1 MDRRLVGRWLA
12 AIGVISCLAVPGVAD
27 AQSLGSFRWQLQPFC
42 NAITV
47 TVIQQGGNYTLDGF
61 DDQCGAPQRAP
72 VVGLGT
78 PNPDGSIGFGFT
90 IFTVPGGQIVGV
102 DARIS
107 ISTISGTWRDS
118 AGHSGTFAFNGAAA
132 GSARPPV
139 AASAIPSAISLLSSG
154 GLLAGG
160 TLNTGA
166 IPTSGPG
173 VRMMWHPAKAAF
185 RAGEVSS
192 GVPTAWNDNNVGP
205 NSAAFGLDT
214 VAGGWASLAI
224 GNGTTAVGSYS
235 TAMGSSTL
243 ATGTSSLALGSN
255 TTASGANS
263 VAAGTFTTA
272 SANQSV
278 AFGQST
284 VASAFNALA
293 MGSGTRALGQETI
306 AAGRNA
312 VARGIGSAAFNN
324 AETTVAATASF
335 AWGDYS
341 TSDPIVADIAGQFKV
356 RATGGVRFVTNATDT
371 AGVVLFGGNSA
382 WSSISDRNMKR
393 DFRDLDGEDVLAR
406 LARMPVTEWGY
417 KAQDATIRHM
427 GPMAQDFH
435 AAFGLGEDPLRIST
449 IDADGVALAAAH
461 ALEARTRATN
471 ERLTREV
478 EALRERLLQ
487 LEARLAP
494 Q

>member
-12 AIGVISCLAVPGVAD
+12 AIGVISCLAAPGAAG

-90 IFTVPGGQIVGV
+90 IVTVPGGQIVGV

-107 ISTISGTWRDS
+107 LATISGTWRDS
-118 AGHSGTFAFNGAAA
+118 VGHTGTFAFNGTAT

-139 AASAIPSAISLLSSG
+139 AVSAIPTAISLLSSG
-154 GLLAGG
+154 GLVARGAV
-160 TLNTGA
+160 NSGA
-166 IPTSGPG
+166 IPASGPG

-214 VAGGWASLAI
+214 VAGGWASLAT
-224 GNGTTAVGSYS
+224 GNGTTAGGAYS
-235 TAMGSSTL
+235 VAFGSSTL
-243 ATGTSSLALGSN
+243 SSGTASVAFGNSTSASGDNSLAGGLS
-255 TTASGANS
+255 TTASG
-263 VAAGTFTTA
+263 V
-272 SANQSV
+272 QSV
-278 AFGQST
+278 ALGQGT
-284 VASAFNALA
+284 RAAAFNA
-293 MGSGTRALGQETI
+293 TALGFSTQALGNQSI
-306 AAGRNA
+306 AGGQNA
-312 VARGIGSAAFNN
+312 IARGVGSVALNN

-341 TSDPIVADIAGQFKV
+341 TVTPIVADTAGQFKV
-356 RATGGVRFVTNATDT
+356 RATGGVRFVTNAADT

-393 DFRDLDGEDVLAR
+393 DFRDLHGEDVLAR
-406 LARMPVTEWGY
+406 LARMPVTEWSY
-417 KAQDATIRHM
+417 KAQDASIRHM

-478 EALRERLLQ
+478 EALRERLAQ